1 MLTMISKKIKR
12 KFNKMILHTLFSHMA
27 AVFETCFASRSVVLS
42 DLLLFDDALCILRLP
57 TTKQIIPSDSTRN
70 LGQAYM
76 MNNDLHNY
84 VSNEC
89 FEEVLILTGIPSTS
103 YSKHESSSPSRP

>member
-1 MLTMISKKIKR
+1 
-12 KFNKMILHTLFSHMA
+12 MA

-57 TTKQIIPSDSTRN
+57 TTKQINPSDSTRN
-70 LGQAYM
+70 LGQAAYM

-103 YSKHESSSPSRP
+103 YSKHKSSSPSGP